1 MQIKY
6 HTLNVIVLFVTRLR
20 KRTLYSTLKCLYNS
34 IMNYISTTDLR
45 KKSSVLRDSLQ
56 RGENTYLVHR
66 SKVIGV
72 VEPYEEDVKV
82 FTPAKL
88 EAFISAFP
96 VKKPISYKKRK
107 SIHTKHL
114 LEKYGKGIS

>member
-1 MQIKY
+1 
-6 HTLNVIVLFVTRLR
+6 
-20 KRTLYSTLKCLYNS
+20 
-34 IMNYISTTDLR
+34 MNYVSTTDLR
-45 KKSSVLRDSLQ
+45 KKSSVLRDSLR

-82 FTPAKL
+82 FTLAKL

-96 VKKPISYKKRK
+96 IKKHISYKKRK
-107 SIHTKHL
+107 SIYMKHL
-114 LEKYGKGIS
+114 MEKYGKDIS